1 MIQNFQDELDWIH
14 TLINK
19 HQMDTDVNI
28 IPRQRIFNTNDDIIV
43 NQQYDTLLNDINS
56 ISTVDTRL
64 MKNER
69 DKEPSHTFTV
79 YSMLDP
85 DHLQMSNASFRGV
98 LYLIWLSMIGGILS
112 TFCKNYRKY
121 GYLLG
126 SNLYHIARA
135 DIKIYI
141 VAEITL
147 MSSLFL
153 AYLIQKM
160 FIREL
165 LPISW
170 SLYIRHAFQGILVL
184 GSAVFARYRQWPFPQ
199 TSVLILH
206 SIAMFMKMHSYFS
219 VNESLHKIWKIQDPV
234 KKRVAEEIQR
244 SDKCIYYD
252 GSQKYPNNVTL
263 SSFIYY
269 LIIPSLIY
277 QVNPP
282 RFSRIRIGAVI
293 EKTFSA
299 TVGLLLLYIIFEHW
313 IFPVLFELE
322 RMNLVEAILELL
334 FPFTVFYI
342 LLFYFVFEVLCT
354 WCAELTRYG
363 VRSFYDDWWNST
375 TFDQFARKWNKPVHR
390 YLYHHI
396 YEEAMRTYGLSKS
409 YASILTFLFSSCLHE
424 FTMCV
429 VSGKIKFYFFFLQ
442 MLQIP
447 LIYFG
452 RLKIFQDR
460 PSFSNMFI
468 WSSLMV
474 GTPLLAL
481 LYSRDY
487 FLTAN
492 WQEDFSR
499 YSI

>member
-1 MIQNFQDELDWIH
+1 MIGCIH
-14 TLINK
+14 PINK
-19 HQMDTDVNI
+19 HQMDTDVNT
-28 IPRQRIFNTNDDIIV
+28 IPRQRISNINDNIDC
-43 NQQYDTLLNDINS
+43 
-56 ISTVDTRL
+56 ISTINPQL
-64 MKNER
+64 MKNEQI
-69 DKEPSHTFTV
+69 KQLSHPLSV

-98 LYLIWLSMIGGILS
+98 IYLIWLSMIGGILS

-135 DIKIYI
+135 DIKVYVI
-141 VAEITL
+141 AEIIL

-160 FIREL
+160 FIKGI

-170 SLYIRHAFQGILVL
+170 SFYIRHVFQGILVL
-184 GSAVFARYRQWPFPQ
+184 GSAMFARYRQWPFPQ

-206 SIAMFMKMHSYFS
+206 SIAMYMKIHSYFS
-219 VNESLHKIWKIQDPV
+219 INESLHKMWKIQDPI
-234 KKRVAEEIQR
+234 KKRAAEETLR
-244 SDKCIYYD
+244 SDKCIHYD
-252 GSQKYPNNVTL
+252 GPQKYPDNITL
-263 SSFIYY
+263 SNFIYY
-269 LIIPSLIY
+269 LIIPSLVY
-277 QVNPP
+277 QINPP
-282 RFSRIRIGAVI
+282 RFSHIRIGVVI

-299 TVGLLLLYIIFEHW
+299 TVGLLLLYIVFEHW

-322 RMNLVEAILELL
+322 HMNLAEAILELL

-396 YEEAMRTYGLSKS
+396 YEESMRTYGFPKS
-409 YASILTFLFSSCLHE
+409 YASMLTFLFSSCLHE

-474 GTPLLAL
+474 GTPLLGL

-487 FLTAN
+487 FLTAD
-492 WQEDFSR
+492 WQQDFSR